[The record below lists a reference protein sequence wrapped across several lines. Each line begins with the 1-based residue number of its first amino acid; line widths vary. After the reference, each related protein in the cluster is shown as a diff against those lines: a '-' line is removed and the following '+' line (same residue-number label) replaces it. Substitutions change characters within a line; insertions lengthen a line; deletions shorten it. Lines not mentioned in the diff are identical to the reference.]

1 MSSAVL
7 DLREQSTWDPQ
18 SLTAAALRWPTNL
31 PLCQLQEVSDLV
43 APDSVV
49 LEGAQVISPGGL
61 DLTSG
66 GIRRRSRTYQGSAFQ
81 ISRHGPG
88 LCVGDLLVPPSPSS
102 PVLLVTEDM
111 VGSVVSGA
119 FRGLRPMPGLS
130 LWLWAV
136 LNSESGQ
143 TARSLLATGSS
154 RMTLGAGLSELAVPL
169 AAEPARLVGELA
181 ALQEATRI
189 PEVEG
194 RTTWWSTADLRE
206 LGWQTALATPTPE
219 VLSQGVPLGS
229 LCESIQRGRPVR
241 PQEVSVVDRPN
252 WIPIAD
258 IAFLGGKPARKWLP
272 ADAVAAIVAT
282 PGDVLVAAVGRLPH
296 AVTATTNVVVDRNVF
311 VVRLRHPDRAVAL
324 ARYLNGTEG
333 LGLRQILLSGAF
345 VPSLRIADL
354 GRLPVSMSELQRLAY
369 APEDVKVEPL
379 ARRLERLLWT

>member
-18 SLTAAALRWPTNL
+18 SLTAAAFRWPTNL
-31 PLCQLQEVSDLV
+31 PLCQLQEITEQV

-49 LEGAQVISPGGL
+49 SEGAQVISPDGV
-61 DLTSG
+61 DPTSG

-81 ISRHGPG
+81 VSSHGPG

-102 PVLLVTEDM
+102 PVLLVTEEM
-111 VGSVVSGA
+111 VGSVVSAA
-119 FRGLRPMPGLS
+119 FRGLRPAPGLS

-136 LNSESGQ
+136 LNSESGR

-154 RMTLGAGLSELAVPL
+154 RMTLGAGLSELDVPL
-169 AAEPARLVGELA
+169 AAEPAPLVGELA
-181 ALQEATRI
+181 ALQETTRI

-206 LGWQTALATPTPE
+206 LNWQTAIATPTPE

-241 PQEVSVVDRPN
+241 PEEVSKVDRPN
-252 WIPIAD
+252 LLPMAD
-258 IAFLGGKPARKWLP
+258 IPFLGGKPARKWLP
-272 ADAVAAIVAT
+272 PDAAAAT
-282 PGDVLVAAVGRLPH
+282 IAFPGDVLVAAVGRLPH
-296 AVTATTNVVVDRNVF
+296 AITATSIMVVDSNVYA
-311 VVRLRHPDRAVAL
+311 VRLLHRDLAMAL

-345 VPSLRIADL
+345 VPSLRVADL
-354 GRLPVSMSELQRLAY
+354 ERLPVSMSELQRLAD
-369 APEDVKVEPL
+369 APEGAKVEPL